1 MEFDSW
7 RRRCNRII
15 HQKRILDLIY
25 LVLSILI
32 SSLLFVIFKLFD
44 VFKINTLQAIVVNY
58 IIAFSFGV
66 FTSDIS
72 MPIAEV
78 PKQPWFIGAFCLG
91 FLFIS
96 IFNVMGITAQKNGLS
111 VASVAGKMSVVI
123 PIIFGIIVYNESIGI
138 VKVIGILLA
147 LIAVYLSSAKNDNSP
162 VKFKNLL
169 FPLLLFVGSGILDTA
184 LKYVETNS
192 VSETNVPLFLAT
204 IFGCAFVL
212 GSILIVIQI
221 VRGKLKFQWKNVLGG
236 IALGIPNYYSMEFL
250 LKAFKTD
257 IESST
262 LFTINNVGIVIL
274 TTVFAL
280 LFFQE
285 KLIKKNWV
293 GISLAVISIILVT
306 FGT

>member
-1 MEFDSW
+1 M
-7 RRRCNRII
+7 
-15 HQKRILDLIY
+15 IY

-58 IIAFSFGV
+58 VIALSFGLW
-66 FTSDIS
+66 TSDLTLSVVDIPEQS
-72 MPIAEV
+72 
-78 PKQPWFIGAFCLG
+78 WFLGAFTLG

-96 IFNVMGITAQKNGLS
+96 VFNIMGVTAQRNGLS

-123 PIIFGIIVYNESIGI
+123 PIIFGILMYNEGVGF
-138 VKVIGILLA
+138 VKVIGILTA
-147 LIAVYLSSAKNDNSP
+147 LVAVYLSSAKSDTNP

-169 FPLLLFVGSGILDTA
+169 FPLLLFVGSGVLDTG
-184 LKYVETNS
+184 LKYVETTS
-192 VSETNVPLFLAT
+192 VSKGEEPLFLAT

-212 GSILIVIQI
+212 GFFVVVSQMIN
-221 VRGKLKFQWKNVLGG
+221 GKFKFQWKNIVGGIVLGV
-236 IALGIPNYYSMEFL
+236 PNYYSMEFL

-280 LFFQE
+280 FFFKE

-293 GISLAVISIILVT
+293 GIVLAVVSILLVS
-306 FGT
+306 FA

>member
-1 MEFDSW
+1 M
-7 RRRCNRII
+7 
-15 HQKRILDLIY
+15 
-25 LVLSILI
+25 
-32 SSLLFVIFKLFD
+32 
-44 VFKINTLQAIVVNY
+44 FKINTLQAIVVNY

-72 MPIAEV
+72 MSVAEV

-123 PIIFGIIVYNESIGI
+123 PIIFGIIVYNESVGV
-138 VKVIGILLA
+138 VKVVGILLA

-169 FPLLLFVGSGILDTA
+169 FPLLLFVGSGVLDTA

-212 GSILIVIQI
+212 GSLLIVIQI

-306 FGT
+306 FGS

>member
-1 MEFDSW
+1 M
-7 RRRCNRII
+7 
-15 HQKRILDLIY
+15 IY

-58 IIAFSFGV
+58 AIALSFGLG
-66 FTSDIS
+66 TSSLSLSVVDI
-72 MPIAEV
+72 
-78 PKQPWFIGAFCLG
+78 PKQPWFLGAFCLG

-96 IFNVMGITAQKNGLS
+96 VFNIMGITAQRNGLS

-123 PIIFGIIVYNESIGI
+123 PIIFGIIVYNEGVGLVKI
-138 VKVIGILLA
+138 VGILMA
-147 LIAVYLSSAKNDNSP
+147 LVAVYLSSAKSDTNP

-169 FPLLLFVGSGILDTA
+169 FPLLLFIGSGVLDTG
-184 LKYVETNS
+184 LKYVETTS
-192 VSETNVPLFLAT
+192 VSNGEEPMFLAT
-204 IFGCAFVL
+204 IFGCAFILGSFVVITQMINGKFQFHWKNFVGGIVL
-212 GSILIVIQI
+212 GV
-221 VRGKLKFQWKNVLGG
+221 
-236 IALGIPNYYSMEFL
+236 PNYYSMEFL

-280 LFFQE
+280 LFFKE

-293 GISLAVISIILVT
+293 GIMLAVISILLVS
-306 FGT
+306 FA

>member
-1 MEFDSW
+1 M
-7 RRRCNRII
+7 
-15 HQKRILDLIY
+15 IY

-58 IIAFSFGV
+58 VIALSFGLW
-66 FTSDIS
+66 TSDLTLSVVNIPEQS
-72 MPIAEV
+72 
-78 PKQPWFIGAFCLG
+78 WFLGAFTLG

-96 IFNVMGITAQKNGLS
+96 VFNIMGVTAQRNGLS

-123 PIIFGIIVYNESIGI
+123 PIIFGILVYNEGVGF
-138 VKVIGILLA
+138 VKVIGILTA
-147 LIAVYLSSAKNDNSP
+147 LVAVYLSSAKSDTNP

-169 FPLLLFVGSGILDTA
+169 FPLLLFVGSGVLDTG
-184 LKYVETNS
+184 LKYVETTS
-192 VSETNVPLFLAT
+192 VSKGEEPLFLAT

-212 GSILIVIQI
+212 GFFVVVSQMIN
-221 VRGKLKFQWKNVLGG
+221 GKFKFQWKNIVGGIVLGV
-236 IALGIPNYYSMEFL
+236 PNYYSMEFL

-280 LFFQE
+280 FFFKE

-293 GISLAVISIILVT
+293 GIVLAVVSILLVS
-306 FGT
+306 FA

>member
-1 MEFDSW
+1 V
-7 RRRCNRII
+7 
-15 HQKRILDLIY
+15 IY

-58 IIAFSFGV
+58 VIALSFGLW
-66 FTSDIS
+66 TSDLTLSVVDIPEQS
-72 MPIAEV
+72 
-78 PKQPWFIGAFCLG
+78 WFLGAFTLG

-96 IFNVMGITAQKNGLS
+96 VFNIMGVTAQRNGLS

-123 PIIFGIIVYNESIGI
+123 PIIFGILVYNEGVGF
-138 VKVIGILLA
+138 VKVIGILTA
-147 LIAVYLSSAKNDNSP
+147 LVAVYLSSAKSDTNP

-169 FPLLLFVGSGILDTA
+169 FPLLLFVGSGVLDTG
-184 LKYVETNS
+184 LKYVETTS
-192 VSETNVPLFLAT
+192 VSKGEEPLFLAT

-212 GSILIVIQI
+212 GFFVVVSQMIN
-221 VRGKLKFQWKNVLGG
+221 GKFKFQWKNIVGGIVLGV
-236 IALGIPNYYSMEFL
+236 PNYYSMEFL

-280 LFFQE
+280 FFFKE

-293 GISLAVISIILVT
+293 GIVLAVVSILLVS
-306 FGT
+306 FA

>member
-1 MEFDSW
+1 M
-7 RRRCNRII
+7 
-15 HQKRILDLIY
+15 IY

-32 SSLLFVIFKLFD
+32 SSLLFVVFKLFD

-58 IIAFSFGV
+58 VIALSFGLA
-66 FTSDIS
+66 TSNTSVSITE
-72 MPIAEV
+72 I
-78 PKQPWFIGAFCLG
+78 PKQSWFLGAFCLG

-96 IFNVMGITAQKNGLS
+96 IFNIMGITAQRNGLS

-123 PIIFGIIVYNESIGI
+123 PIVFGIIVYNEGVGF
-138 VKVIGILLA
+138 VKVIGIVMA
-147 LIAVYLSSAKNDNSP
+147 LVAVYLSSAKSDTNP

-169 FPLLLFVGSGILDTA
+169 FPLLLFIGSGVLDTG
-184 LKYVETNS
+184 LKYVETTS
-192 VSETNVPLFLAT
+192 VSTGEEPMFLAT

-212 GSILIVIQI
+212 GVFVMITQMIN
-221 VRGKLKFQWKNVLGG
+221 GKFKFHWKNIVGGIVLGV
-236 IALGIPNYYSMEFL
+236 PNYYSMEFL

-280 LFFQE
+280 VFFKE

-293 GISLAVISIILVT
+293 GILLAVISILLVALV
-306 FGT
+306 

>member
-1 MEFDSW
+1 M
-7 RRRCNRII
+7 
-15 HQKRILDLIY
+15 IY

-58 IIAFSFGV
+58 AIALSFGLG
-66 FTSDIS
+66 TSSLSLSVVDI
-72 MPIAEV
+72 
-78 PKQPWFIGAFCLG
+78 PKQPWFLGAFCLG

-96 IFNVMGITAQKNGLS
+96 VFNIMGITAQRNGLS

-123 PIIFGIIVYNESIGI
+123 PIIFGIIVYNEGVGLVKI
-138 VKVIGILLA
+138 VGILMA
-147 LIAVYLSSAKNDNSP
+147 LVAVYLSSAKSDTNP

-169 FPLLLFVGSGILDTA
+169 FPLLLFIGSGVLDTG
-184 LKYVETNS
+184 LKYIETTS
-192 VSETNVPLFLAT
+192 VSEGEEPLFLAT

-212 GSILIVIQI
+212 GSFVVITQMI
-221 VRGKLKFQWKNVLGG
+221 NGKFQFHWKNILGG
-236 IALGIPNYYSMEFL
+236 IVLGVPNYYSMEFL

-280 LFFQE
+280 LFFKE

-293 GISLAVISIILVT
+293 GIMLAVISILLVS
-306 FGT
+306 FA

>member
-1 MEFDSW
+1 M
-7 RRRCNRII
+7 
-15 HQKRILDLIY
+15 IY

-72 MPIAEV
+72 MSVAEV

-96 IFNVMGITAQKNGLS
+96 IFNVLGITAQKNGLS

-123 PIIFGIIVYNESIGI
+123 PIIFGIIVYNESVGVVKI
-138 VKVIGILLA
+138 VGILLA

-169 FPLLLFVGSGILDTA
+169 FPLLLFVGSGVLDTA

-192 VSETNVPLFLAT
+192 VSENNVPLFLAT

-212 GSILIVIQI
+212 GSLLIVIQI
-221 VRGKLKFQWKNVLGG
+221 VRGKLKFLWKNVLGG

-306 FGT
+306 FGS

>member
-1 MEFDSW
+1 M
-7 RRRCNRII
+7 
-15 HQKRILDLIY
+15 IY

-58 IIAFSFGV
+58 AIALSFGLG
-66 FTSDIS
+66 TSSLSLSVVD
-72 MPIAEV
+72 V
-78 PKQPWFIGAFCLG
+78 PKQPWFIGAFILG

-96 IFNVMGITAQKNGLS
+96 VFNIMGITAQRNGLS
-111 VASVAGKMSVVI
+111 VASVAVKMSVVI
-123 PIIFGIIVYNESIGI
+123 PIVFGIIVYNEGVGLVKI
-138 VKVIGILLA
+138 VGILMA
-147 LIAVYLSSAKNDNSP
+147 LTAVYLSSAKSDTNP

-169 FPLLLFVGSGILDTA
+169 FPLLLFIGSGVLDTG
-184 LKYVETNS
+184 LKYVETTS
-192 VSETNVPLFLAT
+192 VSKGEEPLFLAT

-212 GSILIVIQI
+212 GSFVVITQMI
-221 VRGKLKFQWKNVLGG
+221 NGKFKFHWKNILGG
-236 IALGIPNYYSMEFL
+236 IVLGVPNYYSMEFL

-280 LFFQE
+280 LFFKE

-293 GISLAVISIILVT
+293 GILLAVISILLVS
-306 FGT
+306 FA

>member
-1 MEFDSW
+1 M
-7 RRRCNRII
+7 
-15 HQKRILDLIY
+15 IY

-32 SSLLFVIFKLFD
+32 SSSLFVIFKLFD
-44 VFKINTLQAIVVNY
+44 VLKINTQQAIVVNY
-58 IIAFSFGV
+58 AIALLFGLG
-66 FTSDIS
+66 TSNVSVSIVEI
-72 MPIAEV
+72 PQ
-78 PKQPWFIGAFCLG
+78 QPWFFGAFFLG

-123 PIIFGIIVYNESIGI
+123 PIIFGIIVYKEGVGF
-138 VKVIGILLA
+138 VKVVGILMA
-147 LIAVYLSSAKNDNSP
+147 LIAVYLSSAKSDTNP

-169 FPLLLFVGSGILDTA
+169 FPLLLFVGSGILDTG
-184 LKYVETNS
+184 LKYVETTS
-192 VSETNVPLFLAT
+192 VSKGEEPLFLAT

-212 GSILIVIQI
+212 GFFVVVSQLIN
-221 VRGKLKFQWKNVLGG
+221 GKFQFHWKNILGG

-280 LFFQE
+280 LFFKE
-285 KLIKKNWV
+285 KLIKKNWI
-293 GISLAVISIILVT
+293 GIALAIFSILLVS
-306 FGT
+306 FA

>member
-1 MEFDSW
+1 M
-7 RRRCNRII
+7 
-15 HQKRILDLIY
+15 IY

-58 IIAFSFGV
+58 AIALSFGLI
-66 FTSDIS
+66 TSTNSLSVVEI
-72 MPIAEV
+72 
-78 PKQPWFIGAFCLG
+78 PKQSWFLGAFCLG

-96 IFNVMGITAQKNGLS
+96 IFNIMGITAQRNGLS

-123 PIIFGIIVYNESIGI
+123 PIIFGIIVYNEGVGL
-138 VKVIGILLA
+138 VKIIGILTA
-147 LIAVYLSSAKNDNSP
+147 LVAVYLSSAKSDTNP

-169 FPLLLFVGSGILDTA
+169 FPLLLFIGSGVLDTG
-184 LKYVETNS
+184 LKYVETTS
-192 VSETNVPLFLAT
+192 VSRGEEPLFLAT

-212 GSILIVIQI
+212 GVFVVITQMI
-221 VRGKLKFQWKNVLGG
+221 NGKFKFQWKNILGG
-236 IALGIPNYYSMEFL
+236 VLLGVPNYYSMEFL

-280 LFFQE
+280 LFFKE

-293 GISLAVISIILVT
+293 GIVLAVTSILLVS
-306 FGT
+306 FA